1 MAETKAP
8 KSEERLYTIPLR
20 KHFVLD
26 SRIRKANR
34 AMRVIEDF
42 AKRHTHAD
50 TIKISEKVNSEV
62 WKRGAKKPLG
72 RIRVK
77 IKIEDGKAK
86 VMLPEEIEVKPVE
99 KKSTA
104 TVLKEKITGKKV
116 SEVEKEAEKAIEE
129 EKAKTALKEKKPK
142 EKITEVEK
150 EAKKATESEKPAET
164 KPSATDTSTGKL
176 KEEETRIKKP
186 EAADKEKESAQK
198 EDKSKTTE
206 KK

>member
-62 WKRGAKKPLG
+62 WKRGAKRPLG

-77 IKIEDGKAK
+77 MKIEDGKAK
-86 VMLPEEIEVKPVE
+86 VMLPEEMEVKPVE

-129 EKAKTALKEKKPK
+129 EKAKTALKEKRPK

-150 EAKKATESEKPAET
+150 EAKKTIEAGKQAELKPAASEA
-164 KPSATDTSTGKL
+164 PAEER
-176 KEEETRIKKP
+176 KEEVQIKKP
-186 EAADKEKESAQK
+186 EAADQKREPVQK